1 MLLILPACL
10 PEYQAAF
17 HWCTENPR
25 FLHISAAFDQPEFLQ
40 NLVERLAYRRY
51 EIGFGNQEMPPGF
64 KALETSSTE
73 TYVSGTMAIDFPADT
88 ETTEERIN
96 MPFITCFL
104 FTCIKG
110 KTDPYQ
116 LIWSSSLS

>member
-1 MLLILPACL
+1 MK
-10 PEYQAAF
+10 
-17 HWCTENPR
+17 TR
-25 FLHISAAFDQPEFLQ
+25 LHISASLDKPELLQ

-51 EIGFGNQEMPPGF
+51 DLGYGNEKMPEGL

-73 TYVSGTMAIDFPADT
+73 TYVSGTLELDFN
-88 ETTEERIN
+88 EKGFKKEHIN

-104 FTCIKG
+104 FTCVKG
-110 KTDPYQ
+110 KSDPYQ

>member
-1 MLLILPACL
+1 MK
-10 PEYQAAF
+10 Q
-17 HWCTENPR
+17 H
-25 FLHISAAFDQPEFLQ
+25 LHISASFDQPEFLQ

-51 EIGFGNQEMPPGF
+51 DLGFGNEKMPAGF

-73 TYVSGTMAIDFPADT
+73 TYVSGTMALDFNA
-88 ETTEERIN
+88 ETGDAREQIN
-96 MPFITCFL
+96 MPFITCFI

-116 LIWSSSLS
+116 LIWSNSLS

>member
-1 MLLILPACL
+1 MK
-10 PEYQAAF
+10 QM
-17 HWCTENPR
+17 
-25 FLHISAAFDQPEFLQ
+25 LHISAAFDQLEFIQ

-51 EIGFGNQEMPPGF
+51 EFGFGNEKMPPGF

-73 TYVSGTMAIDFPADT
+73 TYVSGTMAIDFPAGT
-88 ETTEERIN
+88 ETDEERIN

-116 LIWSSSLS
+116 LIWSSSMN

>member
-1 MLLILPACL
+1 MK
-10 PEYQAAF
+10 Q
-17 HWCTENPR
+17 H
-25 FLHISAAFDQPEFLQ
+25 LHISASFDQPEFVQ

-51 EIGFGNQEMPPGF
+51 DLGYGNEKVPRGF

-73 TYVSGTMAIDFPADT
+73 TYVSGTLAIDT
-88 ETTEERIN
+88 GSSEHIN
-96 MPFITCFL
+96 MPFITSFL

-116 LIWSSSLS
+116 LIWSSSLN